1 MQITR
6 QRVRPEM
13 EISTTEACP
22 TCFGK
27 GEIRPSILFTDT
39 LRMKISYLV
48 KDLKVKNFK
57 LYIHPYVAAFIN
69 KGFPSLKWQWKWR
82 YGMGVKII
90 PNQNLA
96 FLEYHFMDEN
106 GEEIDMKQDFEVK

>member
-1 MQITR
+1 MSYMFWKRRNKTIHTVYR
-6 QRVRPEM
+6 YPAHE
-13 EISTTEACP
+13 
-22 TCFGK
+22 
-27 GEIRPSILFTDT
+27 
-39 LRMKISYLV
+39 ISYLV